1 MRLQHLLFLALALL
15 VLPACND
22 DDSPQPDC
30 ELTFTNDTRFF
41 EFAHE
46 SSDATFVAWTSDTS
60 VINDVLEQLQLPED
74 QRNKHINGVIERLP
88 EGCES
93 VNEPWSWY
101 FPAGQWALA
110 EFSIEVCDGNPQFV
124 EDNIGEFV
132 DNVGRY
138 CPWGSYVKREISAP
152 F

>member
-1 MRLQHLLFLALALL
+1 MHHLLLLTLALM
-15 VLPACND
+15 VLPTCND
-22 DDSPQPDC
+22 DDQPQPEC
-30 ELTFTNDTRFF
+30 SLTFTNDTRFF
-41 EFAHE
+41 EFAHR
-46 SSDATFVAWTSDTS
+46 SSDATYIAWTSDTS

-74 QRNKHINGVIERLP
+74 QRSKHINGEIERLP

-101 FPAGQWALA
+101 FPAGKWSLA
-110 EFSIEVCDGNPQFV
+110 EFSIEVCDGNPQYV

-138 CPWGSYVKREISAP
+138 CPWSSYVNREISAP